1 MQKFASHDFFMKIG
15 VSPIANSRKVFYN
28 YYKNLSFYQQEIEA
42 APYYDSGKEVS
53 RRLRKV

>member
-28 YYKNLSFYQQEIEA
+28 YFKICLFINKRVRPLLIMILE
-42 APYYDSGKEVS
+42 
-53 RRLRKV
+53 RR